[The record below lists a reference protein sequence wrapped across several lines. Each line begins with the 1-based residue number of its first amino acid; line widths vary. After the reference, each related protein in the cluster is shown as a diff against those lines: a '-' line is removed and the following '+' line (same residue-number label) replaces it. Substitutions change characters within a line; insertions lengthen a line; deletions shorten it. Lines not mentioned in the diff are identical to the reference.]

1 MTKQLVLFVIGP
13 DTEKFMAKKDP
24 RIDDYIAKSAE
35 FAQPILRHIRKLVHA
50 ACPEVEETMKW
61 SFPHFDYKGM
71 MCSMAAFKN
80 HCAFGFWKSELIFG
94 KEQRIAAT
102 EEGGMG
108 QFGRI
113 TAISDLPKDAV
124 LIGFIKEAVK
134 LNDAGIKLPAK
145 PKSKEKRE
153 LVVPDFFL
161 AALKKNK
168 EAQITFE
175 SFSYSHKK
183 EYLEW
188 ITEAKGEDTRN
199 KRLETALE
207 WMSDGKPR
215 NWKYKKC

>member
-1 MTKQLVLFVIGP
+1 
-13 DTEKFMAKKDP
+13 
-24 RIDDYIAKSAE
+24 
-35 FAQPILRHIRKLVHA
+35 
-50 ACPEVEETMKW
+50 
-61 SFPHFDYKGM
+61 
-71 MCSMAAFKN
+71 
-80 HCAFGFWKSELIFG
+80 
-94 KEQRIAAT
+94 
-102 EEGGMG
+102 MG

-134 LNDAGIKLPAK
+134 LNDAGLKLPAK

-168 EAQITFE
+168 KAHMTFE